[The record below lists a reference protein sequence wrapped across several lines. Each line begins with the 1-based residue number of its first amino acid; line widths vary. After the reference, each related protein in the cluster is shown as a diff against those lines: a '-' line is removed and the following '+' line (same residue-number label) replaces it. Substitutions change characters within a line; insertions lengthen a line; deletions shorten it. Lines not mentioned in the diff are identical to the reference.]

1 MRARYEFKLLGPL
14 EVRRDGLPVSLEAT
28 KLRLLLAALLLEA
41 GRVVPVDTLTQRLW
55 GEDPPGRARN
65 TLQNYVLRLRRAL
78 GPGVVLTHSQGY
90 LIEAGPDCLDL
101 LRFNALVRDGR
112 TALSSGSV
120 EHAAVLL
127 GEARGMW
134 RGEPLCDLPA
144 ELVRDIAPA
153 LAEQRLDSDELWI
166 EAELA
171 LGRSDAVLPELRTL
185 VCAHPLRERF
195 WAQRMLALYRCGRQG
210 EALECYREATA
221 LLAEELGVDPGA
233 ELRTLHGKLLAAAPE
248 LGVPGGAAAADPRV
262 PHAHAHA
269 PHAHAP
275 HTPHAPHAPHVEA
288 PPATPH
294 VRSLPIPRTSL
305 PHTPRAGHPP
315 TPCTGNLPAE
325 TTTFVGRE
333 VQLAHARALLTTSRL
348 VSLTGVGGVG
358 KTRLALRV
366 AAEAAGG
373 AVGSR
378 SARPFDLFPDGVW
391 LADLAP
397 LTEPALLDRAVAASL
412 DLRDQ
417 SARPA
422 ADAVAEHL
430 RDRRLLLVLDNCEH
444 LVEAVATLVLRLLR
458 AAPGLRVLATSRERL
473 GVPGEYVLLVP
484 SLTLPRPEGFR
495 RLHPPDTPHAPHAPH
510 RPYGSSQEA
519 THRTSDDT
527 SEAFRLLVERARAA
541 APAFRV
547 TDRNSGALAQ
557 LCHRL
562 DGIPLAVELAAVRLG
577 TMAPEEILDR
587 LDDRFRLLS
596 VPHTRT
602 APSRYQ
608 QTLRGVVDWSHDLCT
623 EGERLLWARLSVF
636 SGSFD
641 LEAAEAV
648 CAGVD
653 ESADEDDGD
662 DGDGDDGEGEP
673 AGGGIAREN
682 VLDLLTGLV
691 DKSIVMVE
699 TDADGAS
706 PRARYRLLETI
717 RQYGRHR
724 LRSAEYPGRNQDATT
739 ALRLR
744 HCAYYRSLTARAA
757 AEWCGPDEADWL
769 SRLDRDLPNL
779 RAALDF
785 CGTQPGRA
793 VVGLEIAVN
802 LTRTRSWF
810 FCSTLG
816 EGRHWLERLH
826 GQVSDL
832 PPELGVTVAAMKSWI
847 AICQGDVGA
856 PRTLTAECVGPPG
869 PAGPAA
875 PALFIEGAHSML
887 VLGEPASI
895 DILVRTRAG
904 FLAAGH
910 TGDAHMCTMLW
921 AMAAAFLGERET
933 AFLAREVYVA
943 EAERAGAYW
952 AQTWAQWCAG
962 VAELRHGDPARA
974 IAPMRGALVRQHG
987 LRDRWGPV
995 WNVETLAWA
1004 VAATGRHHRAARLL
1018 GAAHRL
1024 REITGVAL
1032 IGLRPLHDVHLETV
1046 ELVRTALGR
1055 QGYEEAWE
1063 RGAAAEDS
1071 VALALELT
1079 DGGAAP

>member
-1 MRARYEFKLLGPL
+1 MP
-14 EVRRDGLPVSLEAT
+14 
-28 KLRLLLAALLLEA
+28 
-41 GRVVPVDTLTQRLW
+41 
-55 GEDPPGRARN
+55 
-65 TLQNYVLRLRRAL
+65 
-78 GPGVVLTHSQGY
+78 
-90 LIEAGPDCLDL
+90 
-101 LRFNALVRDGR
+101 
-112 TALSSGSV
+112 
-120 EHAAVLL
+120 
-127 GEARGMW
+127 
-134 RGEPLCDLPA
+134 
-144 ELVRDIAPA
+144 
-153 LAEQRLDSDELWI
+153 
-166 EAELA
+166 
-171 LGRSDAVLPELRTL
+171 
-185 VCAHPLRERF
+185 
-195 WAQRMLALYRCGRQG
+195 
-210 EALECYREATA
+210 
-221 LLAEELGVDPGA
+221 
-233 ELRTLHGKLLAAAPE
+233 
-248 LGVPGGAAAADPRV
+248 
-262 PHAHAHA
+262 
-269 PHAHAP
+269 AP
-275 HTPHAPHAPHVEA
+275 HTG
-288 PPATPH
+288 
-294 VRSLPIPRTSL
+294 L
-305 PHTPRAGHPP
+305 PHTSHTGNPPASQSGLPPAPYTSTPPVLPVPP
-315 TPCTGNLPAE
+315 TPPIPCTPCNLPAE

-333 VQLAHARALLTTSRL
+333 PQLAHARALLATSRL

-373 AVGSR
+373 AAGSR
-378 SARPFDLFPDGVW
+378 SARPSDLFPDGVW

-397 LTEPALLDRAVAASL
+397 LAEPALLDRAVAASL

-422 ADAVAEHL
+422 ADAVADHL

-473 GVPGEYVLLVP
+473 GVPGEHVLLVP
-484 SLTLPRPEGFR
+484 SLTLPHPQGLH
-495 RLHPPDTPHAPHAPH
+495 RLHGPYASHKPHGSHG
-510 RPYGSSQEA
+510 PYGPHGSCGSGRNA
-519 THRTSDDT
+519 CADS

-602 APSRYQ
+602 APTRYQ

-623 EGERLLWARLSVF
+623 EDERLLWARLSIF

-641 LEAAEAV
+641 LEAVEAV
-648 CAGVD
+648 CTG
-653 ESADEDDGD
+653 
-662 DGDGDDGEGEP
+662 GEGDAE
-673 AGGGIAREN
+673 GDEYQDGNIGTHGTHGTHSTHDKHGIAHES

-699 TDADGAS
+699 TDADGRS

-724 LRSAEYPGRNQDATT
+724 LRSTEQQGPSQDATT

-744 HCAYYRSLTARAA
+744 HCAHYRSLTARAA

-769 SRLDRDLPNL
+769 SRLDHDLPNL

-810 FCSTLG
+810 FSSTLG
-816 EGRHWLERLH
+816 EGRHWLERLR
-826 GQVSDL
+826 GQVDDV
-832 PPELGVTVAAMKSWI
+832 PQELELAVAAMQAWI
-847 AICQGDVGA
+847 ALCQGDDGA
-856 PRTLTAECVGPPG
+856 PRTLTGEQSGPPELLGPPRPTAPTG
-869 PAGPAA
+869 PASLPDHTGPAAPAA

-887 VLGEPASI
+887 VRAEPASI
-895 DILVRTRAG
+895 DILVRARAG
-904 FLAAGH
+904 FLAAGQ

-921 AMAAAFLGERET
+921 AMAAAFLGDRET
-933 AFLAREVYVA
+933 AFRSREVYVA
-943 EAERAGAYW
+943 EAERSGAYW
-952 AQTWAQWCAG
+952 AQTWAHWSAG

-987 LRDRWGPV
+987 LGDRWGPV
-995 WNVETLAWA
+995 WNVESLAWA
-1004 VAATGRHHRAARLL
+1004 VAATGHHHHRAARLL

-1024 REITGVAL
+1024 REITGIAL

-1046 ELVRTALGR
+1046 ELVRTALGP

-1063 RGAAAEDS
+1063 RGTAAEDL

-1079 DGGAAP
+1079 DDDAAPCCDCG